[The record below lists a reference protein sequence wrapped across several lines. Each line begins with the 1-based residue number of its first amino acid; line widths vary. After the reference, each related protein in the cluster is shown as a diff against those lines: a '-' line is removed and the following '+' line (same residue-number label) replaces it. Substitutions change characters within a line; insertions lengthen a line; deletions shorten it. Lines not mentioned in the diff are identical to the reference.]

1 MEMNHEY
8 ASKGVAGAGL
18 GTGIAGLSLGV
29 LNAMGGLASLGGLF
43 GGNGWNR
50 FTAAQNDV
58 LTAALTASIVN
69 SRSGVPCVSDCDP
82 FTQREMRL
90 VQEIAAKDS
99 QIALRDANTYGDQ
112 KILELYKYIDGKH
125 IEFEKQFAAQAVQNQ
140 ATKDSFQLLQE
151 RQDCCCQ
158 RLETAI
164 QQTPVGQIHA
174 ASWPNGAPGHSW
186 QNVSIGRTDIG
197 RKAALHAGKVLAA
210 AAIDL
215 FEDPALLEAA
225 KAEFEKRTA
234 EGYTCPIPA
243 DAVPTVAD

>member
-29 LNAMGGLASLGGLF
+29 INALGGMAGLSGLL
-43 GGNGWNR
+43 GGNGWSR
-50 FTAAQNDV
+50 STAAQNDV
-58 LTAALTASIVN
+58 LTAALTASMVN
-69 SRSGVPCVSDCDP
+69 SRSGVPCGSDCDP
-82 FTQREMRL
+82 VTQREMRL

-151 RQDCCCQ
+151 RQECCCQ

-164 QQTPVGQIHA
+164 QAEARERRCGD
-174 ASWPNGAPGHSW
+174 N
-186 QNVSIGRTDIG
+186 
-197 RKAALHAGKVLAA
+197 
-210 AAIDL
+210 AIVNYVNAT
-215 FEDPALLEAA
+215 FYP
-225 KAEFEKRTA
+225 KM
-234 EGYTCPIPA
+234 
-243 DAVPTVAD
+243 VADVTTGTTTTAQSTYNPLPACTCNCGN